1 MNLIEQ
7 GQIDQPIGLFA
18 ALLIGLG
25 FGFWLERAGFGSS
38 KKLTAIFYFV
48 DFAVLKVMFSAVV
61 TAAVGLTVL
70 GRFGVVDLSAL
81 SIPETSVMR
90 QLVGGVVF
98 GIGFVWG
105 GWCPGTAIVGVA
117 AAKWDAA
124 IFLMGS
130 ILGATAFAFIVP
142 QEMPAWYAT
151 CTSVLT
157 ESTGL
162 SRGLLTVIVVAVAL
176 AAFVGA
182 EAIERRRAA
191 KLGGVRS

>member
-1 MNLIEQ
+1 MNLIQE
-7 GQIDQPIGLFA
+7 GLIDRPIGLFA

-61 TAAVGLTVL
+61 TAAVALTVL
-70 GRFGVVDLSAL
+70 GRFEIVDLAAL
-81 SIPETSVMR
+81 SIPETSIGR
-90 QLVGGVVF
+90 QLIGGLVF

-124 IFLMGS
+124 LFLLGS
-130 ILGATAFAFIVP
+130 ILGATAFAFLLP
-142 QEMPAWYAT
+142 EHLPAWYAT

-157 ESTGL
+157 ETTGL
-162 SRGLLTVIVVAVAL
+162 SRGLLTTIVVVVAL

-182 EAIERRRAA
+182 EAMERRRAA